1 MRIRRTVSF
10 VAIAALSVLAVS
22 CMRRGGTT
30 HEVGTDLSNYS
41 AEMEK
46 WEPKEKAI
54 FQAIDDVEESQY
66 TDDDFVVRTL
76 KSVLPG
82 LEEHIR
88 EVAAYRP
95 ATAELGELHDH
106 YRQGWEDLRAA
117 LEAMIA
123 AETKKDYLALSK
135 GKAQLVAARGLLLRA
150 FTRMDA
156 LMQENEE
163 TLKGMRKS

>member
-1 MRIRRTVSF
+1 MRIRRTLSF
-10 VAIAALSVLAVS
+10 LAIAALTMLAVS

-30 HEVGTDLSNYS
+30 HEVATDLSNYS
-41 AEMEK
+41 AELQK
-46 WEPKEKAI
+46 WEPKEQEI
-54 FQAIDDVEESQY
+54 FQAIDAVEESQY

-76 KSVLPG
+76 KSALPG

-95 ATAELGELHDH
+95 ATAELSQLHEH

-135 GKAQLVAARGLLLRA
+135 GKAQMVAARGLLLRA

-156 LMQENEE
+156 LMEENQE
-163 TLKGMRKS
+163 TMKSMRKS